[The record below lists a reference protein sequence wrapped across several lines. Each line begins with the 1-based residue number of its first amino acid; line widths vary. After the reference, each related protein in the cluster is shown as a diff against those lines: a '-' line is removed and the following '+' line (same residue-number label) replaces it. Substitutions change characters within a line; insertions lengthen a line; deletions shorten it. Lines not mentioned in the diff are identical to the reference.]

1 MTLVKSMRVRV
12 APIAFLFVLVASFLH
27 AEEKTLR
34 ISIPKHTK
42 PTPVQALNRD
52 GVKAVE
58 KHDYEKAKKL
68 FYKAYLIDP
77 NDPFTL
83 NNLGYMAELEGDV
96 DRAQRFYQLS
106 QDQNSQATVD
116 RSSNDDLKGKTVAAV
131 AGHAQTGDVQVNV
144 LNVEAISLLNKDRV
158 AEADE
163 ILQKALHL
171 DPKNPFTLNNL
182 GYAKEKEGEL
192 EAAENFY
199 RTAAAA
205 NSDEP
210 VVVALNKGWRG
221 RPISRV
227 AAENAKKV
235 QSALKK
241 GESTDAQVAR
251 LNQRGVSA
259 LNANDRVKAR
269 QYFEQAYKLDPND
282 AFALNNMGY
291 VAELNGDRESADF
304 YYAKAKEADN
314 HERHVTLASR
324 PEDEGKKLVEVAN
337 KNDTKAEASMQ
348 AQQELLRRS
357 GRAPALIDRDTGKPL
372 VVTPNE
378 TQPPNNDQG
387 ATTTQPNSNQPN
399 SNQPKE
405 EPQLKHRD
413 QQTPR

>member
-1 MTLVKSMRVRV
+1 MTLVKTV
-12 APIAFLFVLVASFLH
+12 LFRLVLSLLLLSTVLF

-34 ISIPKHTK
+34 ISLPKHTK

-58 KHDYEKAKKL
+58 KHDYERAKKL

-106 QDQNSQATVD
+106 QEQNSQATVD
-116 RSSNDDLKGKTVAAV
+116 QSSNDDLKGKTVASV
-131 AGHAQTGDVQVNV
+131 AGHAQTGNVQLNV

-163 ILQKALHL
+163 TLQRALKL
-171 DPKNPFTLNNL
+171 NPRDPFTLNNM
-182 GYAKEKEGEL
+182 GYVKEKEGEL
-192 EAAENFY
+192 ESAINYY
-199 RTAAAA
+199 RAAADA
-205 NSDEP
+205 NSEEP
-210 VVVALNKGWRG
+210 VVVTVNKSWRG

-227 AAENAKKV
+227 AADNAKKV

-241 GESTDAQVAR
+241 EDSTDVKVAR

-259 LNANDRVKAR
+259 LNANDRKKAR
-269 QYFEQAYKLDPND
+269 ELFEQAYKLDPND

-291 VAELNGDRESADF
+291 VAELNGDRESADY

-314 HERHVTLASR
+314 HEKHVTLASR

-337 KNDTKAEASMQ
+337 KNDDKAEASIAAEQ
-348 AQQELLRRS
+348 DLLRRS
-357 GRAPALIDRDTGKPL
+357 GKAPALIERETGRPI
-372 VVTPNE
+372 VVTPN
-378 TQPPNNDQG
+378 NDQN
-387 ATTTQPNSNQPN
+387 QENPENNRPNSP
-399 SNQPKE
+399 
-405 EPQLKHRD
+405 EPQLKHRGD
-413 QQTPR
+413 QAPK

>member
-1 MTLVKSMRVRV
+1 MTLVKFMQARV
-12 APIAFLFVLVASFLH
+12 APIAFLLLIVASFLH

-163 ILQKALHL
+163 ILQKALRL

-182 GYAKEKEGEL
+182 GYTKEKEGEL
-192 EAAENFY
+192 EAATNYY
-199 RTAAAA
+199 RAAASA
-205 NSDEP
+205 NSTEP

-221 RPISRV
+221 RPISEV
-227 AAENAKKV
+227 AADNAKKL
-235 QSALKK
+235 QKALKN
-241 GESTDAQVAR
+241 GESNDAKVAR

-269 QYFEQAYKLDPND
+269 QYFEEAYKLDPDD

-324 PEDEGKKLVEVAN
+324 PEDEGKKLVEVAD

-348 AQQELLRRS
+348 AQQELQRRS
-357 GRAPALIDRDTGKPL
+357 GKAPALIDRETGQPL
-372 VVTPNE
+372 VVTPDQ
-378 TQPPNNDQG
+378 TKDQNNQ
-387 ATTTQPNSNQPN
+387 NQPN
-399 SNQPKE
+399 NNQPKE
-405 EPQLKHRD
+405 EPQLKHRGE
-413 QQTPR
+413 QTPR

>member
-1 MTLVKSMRVRV
+1 MTLVKT
-12 APIAFLFVLVASFLH
+12 ALFRLLLTLLLLTSVVF
-27 AEEKTLR
+27 AEEKGFR

-58 KHDYEKAKKL
+58 KHDYERAKKL

-83 NNLGYMAELEGDV
+83 NNLGYMSELEGDV

-106 QDQNSQATVD
+106 QEQNSQATVD

-131 AGHAQTGDVQVNV
+131 AGHAQTGNVQLNV

-163 ILQKALHL
+163 TLQKALRL
-171 DPKNPFTLNNL
+171 NPRDPFTLNNM
-182 GYAKEKEGEL
+182 GYVKEKEGEL
-192 EAAENFY
+192 ESAVNYY
-199 RTAAAA
+199 RAAADS
-205 NSDEP
+205 NSNEP
-210 VVVALNKGWRG
+210 VVVTVNKSWRG
-221 RPISRV
+221 RAISKV
-227 AAENAKKV
+227 AASTAKKI

-241 GESTDAQVAR
+241 EDSTEARVAR

-259 LNANDRVKAR
+259 LNSNDRKKAR
-269 QYFEQAYKLDPND
+269 EYFEQAYKLNPND

-291 VAELNGDRESADF
+291 VAELNGDRESAYY

-314 HERHVTLASR
+314 HEKHVTLASR

-337 KNDTKAEASMQ
+337 KNDNKAEASIAAEQ
-348 AQQELLRRS
+348 DLLRRS
-357 GRAPALIDRDTGKPL
+357 GKSPALIERETGRPV
-372 VVTPNE
+372 VVTPRNDNTENNQNNE
-378 TQPPNNDQG
+378 QDQQNPP
-387 ATTTQPNSNQPN
+387 
-399 SNQPKE
+399 
-405 EPQLKHRD
+405 EPQLKHRGD
-413 QQTPR
+413 QTPR